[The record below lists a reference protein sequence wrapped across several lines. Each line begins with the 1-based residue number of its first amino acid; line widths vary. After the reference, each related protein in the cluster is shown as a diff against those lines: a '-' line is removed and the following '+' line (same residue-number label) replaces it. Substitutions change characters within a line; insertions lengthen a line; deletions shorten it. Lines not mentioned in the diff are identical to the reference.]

1 MLITPTVVK
10 GLRYVFVKPFY
21 HFSIKTGLIYIKKA
35 IILQAMLLI
44 KSFMKLHEE
53 HC

>member
-21 HFSIKTGLIYIKKA
+21 HFSIKTGLIYIKKSNNLTSNVA
-35 IILQAMLLI
+35 HKEFYEA
-44 KSFMKLHEE
+44 S
-53 HC
+53 